1 MKDRLT
7 PIAIIVGVII
17 VAYIVGVA
25 LGSAIWFLLAQ

>member
-1 MKDRLT
+1 MKDRLA
-7 PIAIIVGVII
+7 PLAIIVGVIV

>member
-7 PIAIIVGVII
+7 PIAIIVGVIV

-25 LGSAIWFLLAQ
+25 LGSAIWLLLAQ

>member
-7 PIAIIVGVII
+7 PIAIIVGVIL

>member
-7 PIAIIVGVII
+7 PIVIIVGVIA

>member
-1 MKDRLT
+1 MSNRIT
-7 PIAIIVGVII
+7 PLAIIVGVIV